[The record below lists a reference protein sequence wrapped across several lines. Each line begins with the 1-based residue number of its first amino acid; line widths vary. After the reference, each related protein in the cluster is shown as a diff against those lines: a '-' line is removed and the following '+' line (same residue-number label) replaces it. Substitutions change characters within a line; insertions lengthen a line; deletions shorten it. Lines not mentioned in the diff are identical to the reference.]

1 MGAEDFVMYLMLF
14 PPKGLGV
21 TSSKPPS
28 FFSSD
33 FWFGSVL
40 KVIFQARQG
49 LFSELKNEGMIFYD
63 PFTRYI

>member
-28 FFSSD
+28 FFQGQKELILI
-33 FWFGSVL
+33 FGL
-40 KVIFQARQG
+40 GRF
-49 LFSELKNEGMIFYD
+49 
-63 PFTRYI
+63 